1 MSKKTKGPEAPT
13 SEEPPLREISKEKLA
28 QILEAQGR
36 WVESERKEG
45 EEADLIGAN
54 LPGADLGGA
63 NLQGADLGEANLQ
76 EARLI
81 GANLQGADLGGAN
94 LQGADL
100 GEANLQE
107 ARLIGANLQGADLS
121 NANLQRAN
129 LRGANLQGAILQRAN
144 LQGANLRGA
153 NIEGANLAAADLS
166 GADLTKANLE
176 NAELRAVEGL
186 AEATLQ
192 NANLEGATGL
202 LGTEFARADVTG
214 ANLPDGIREFKMLEA
229 VAETSKNARKIFLAM
244 LLGCV
249 YSLLTIATT
258 TDARL
263 LTNSASSPLPIIRTE
278 IPIAWFYWAAPFAL
292 LGLYVYLHF
301 YLGMLWEGLA
311 GLPAKFPDGKRLDE
325 RAYPWLLNGLV
336 RRHFARLQK
345 GRPFLVRFKEWTTIF
360 LAWWTVP
367 ATLFWFWLRYLR
379 RHEWGGTGW
388 HVALIVA
395 AVALGIMFY
404 RSAAQM
410 LSGAKPSPFGWKTLW
425 WNRRIFQ
432 VAGTALIL
440 LGLSFGAIKGFR
452 GDHPNGAD
460 IASAEQFAKNRVVQA
475 FEKLGYSPFAN
486 LDGAE
491 LSTKPA
497 NWTGSGDEDEL
508 TAQIGQV
515 KKARLSGMNLCY
527 ASADG
532 AFLVKAD
539 LDGADLRMARLTG
552 ANLLGANL
560 QGAKLGGA
568 NLQGADL
575 YDTNFQGADLQRAN
589 LQGTDLFGAN
599 LQDANLAH
607 ANLQGTELEE
617 ADLRKATLSF
627 ANFQDANLAHAN
639 FQDANLAHAKLR
651 GADLLGANLEGANF
665 TGAKLQ
671 GADLVESEGLTQ
683 EQLKFACGDAETKL
697 PRGISIAL
705 CPEQQ
710 EEQEN

>member
-1 MSKKTKGPEAPT
+1 MSKKTKAPEAPT
-13 SEEPPLREISKEKLA
+13 SEETQLREISQEKLDR
-28 QILEAQGR
+28 ILEAHR
-36 WVESERKEG
+36 KWVESERKEG
-45 EEADLIGAN
+45 EQADLQRANLQRAWLASAHLQKAILVEGNLQGAHLIGAN
-54 LPGADLGGA
+54 LQEAHLFGANLQRAVLKGTNLQMADLRRANFQMADLRAANFQEAHLVAANLQEANLSGA
-63 NLQGADLGEANLQ
+63 NLQGAV
-76 EARLI
+76 
-81 GANLQGADLGGAN
+81 
-94 LQGADL
+94 
-100 GEANLQE
+100 
-107 ARLIGANLQGADLS
+107 
-121 NANLQRAN
+121 
-129 LRGANLQGAILQRAN
+129 LRGANLQGATLGGANLRGTWFDEAN
-144 LQGANLRGA
+144 LQGAILYS
-153 NIEGANLAAADLS
+153 ADLS

-176 NAELRAVEGL
+176 KAELAGIKGL
-186 AEATLQ
+186 AEARLQ

-214 ANLPDGIREFKMLEA
+214 ASLPENIREFKMLET
-229 VAETSKNARKIFLAM
+229 VAETAKNARKIFLAM

-278 IPIAWFYWAAPFAL
+278 IPIAGIYWAAPFLL

-311 GLPAKFPDGKRLDE
+311 GLPAIFPDGKRLDE

-336 RRHFARLQK
+336 RRHFPRLQK
-345 GRPFLVRFKEWTTIF
+345 GRPLLVRFKEWTTIF

-379 RHEWGGTGW
+379 RHEWWGTGL
-388 HVALIVA
+388 HVGILVA

-410 LSGAKPSPFGWKTLW
+410 LSGAQPPPLGWKTVW

-452 GDHPNGAD
+452 GDNPDGAD
-460 IASAEQFAKNRVVQA
+460 TVTAEQFAKNRVVQA

-515 KKARLSGMNLCY
+515 KKARLSGMNLRY

-532 AFLVKAD
+532 AFVVKAD

-560 QGAKLGGA
+560 QGANLGGA

-575 YDTNFQGADLQRAN
+575 FDTNFQGADLQRAN

-639 FQDANLAHAKLR
+639 FQDANLASRQAP
-651 GADLLGANLEGANF
+651 GG
-665 TGAKLQ
+665 
-671 GADLVESEGLTQ
+671 
-683 EQLKFACGDAETKL
+683 
-697 PRGISIAL
+697 
-705 CPEQQ
+705 
-710 EEQEN
+710 

>member
-1 MSKKTKGPEAPT
+1 MNEETKGLEAPT
-13 SEEPPLREISKEKLA
+13 SEEPQLREISDEKLA
-28 QILEAQGR
+28 QILEAHR
-36 WVESERKEG
+36 KWLESDGKEG
-45 EEADLIGAN
+45 ERADLRGPNLSGAKLWEVNLQGAWLVDAN
-54 LPGADLGGA
+54 LQGATLYKANFQGAGLDGA
-63 NLQGADLGEANLQ
+63 NLQGAFLAEANLQ
-76 EARLI
+76 EA
-81 GANLQGADLGGAN
+81 
-94 LQGADL
+94 
-100 GEANLQE
+100 
-107 ARLIGANLQGADLS
+107 DLS
-121 NANLQRAN
+121 
-129 LRGANLQGAILQRAN
+129 GT
-144 LQGANLRGA
+144 
-153 NIEGANLAAADLS
+153 DLS

-176 NAELRAVEGL
+176 KAELWGIRGL

-214 ANLPDGIREFKMLEA
+214 AKLPEGIRDFKMLET
-229 VAETSKNARKIFLAM
+229 VAETSRNARKIFLAM

-325 RAYPWLLNGLV
+325 RAYPWFLNGLV
-336 RRHFARLQK
+336 RRHFARLK
-345 GRPFLVRFKEWTTIF
+345 EGRPFLVQFKEWTTIL
-360 LAWWTVP
+360 LAWWAVP
-367 ATLFWFWLRYLR
+367 LTLFWFWLRYLR

-404 RSAAQM
+404 RSAAQT
-410 LSGAKPSPFGWKTLW
+410 LQGAEPPPFGWKTLW

-452 GDHPNGAD
+452 GDNPDGAD
-460 IASAEQFAKNRVVQA
+460 SASAEQLAKNWVVQA

-508 TAQIGQV
+508 TAQLGQV
-515 KKARLSGMNLCY
+515 KKARLSGMNLRY

-539 LDGADLRMARLTG
+539 LDGADLRMARLTD
-552 ANLLGANL
+552 ANLFGANL

-607 ANLQGTELEE
+607 ANFQGAELEE

-627 ANFQDANLAHAN
+627 ANFQEANLAHAN
-639 FQDANLAHAKLR
+639 LQGADLYGASLR
-651 GADLLGANLEGANF
+651 GADLLGANVEGAKF
-665 TGAKLQ
+665 TGSKLQ
-671 GADLVESEGLTQ
+671 GADMIESEGLTQ
-683 EQLKFACGDAETKL
+683 EQLEFACGDAETKL
-697 PRGISIAL
+697 PRGISIAP

-710 EEQEN
+710 EEQKK

>member
-1 MSKKTKGPEAPT
+1 MNEETKGPEAPT
-13 SEEPPLREISKEKLA
+13 SEGPQLREISKEKLA
-28 QILEAQGR
+28 QILEAHR
-36 WVESERKEG
+36 KWVESEGKEG
-45 EEADLIGAN
+45 KRLDLSHAN
-54 LPGADLGGA
+54 LQEANLRNA
-63 NLQGADLGEANLQ
+63 NLQGAQVFHANLQ
-76 EARLI
+76 EA
-81 GANLQGADLGGAN
+81 NLSH
-94 LQGADL
+94 
-100 GEANLQE
+100 ANLQE
-107 ARLIGANLQGADLS
+107 ADLFRTNLQGAVLH
-121 NANLQRAN
+121 
-129 LRGANLQGAILQRAN
+129 GAN
-144 LQGANLRGA
+144 LQGANL
-153 NIEGANLAAADLS
+153 IGANLRGAYLVGANLQGAWLSGANLQGTRLDEANLQGANLFDSDLS
-166 GADLTKANLE
+166 GANLKKS
-176 NAELRAVEGL
+176 NLQKAELSGVKGL
-186 AEATLQ
+186 AEAKLQ
-192 NANLEGATGL
+192 NVNLEGATGL

-336 RRHFARLQK
+336 RRHFARLK
-345 GRPFLVRFKEWTTIF
+345 EGRPFLVRFKEWTTIF
-360 LAWWTVP
+360 LALWAVP

-379 RHEWGGTGW
+379 RHEWEGTGW
-388 HVALIVA
+388 HIALIVA

-404 RSAAQM
+404 RSAAQT
-410 LSGAKPSPFGWKTLW
+410 LGGTKPPPFGWKTLW

-452 GDHPNGAD
+452 GDPDGAGSD
-460 IASAEQFAKNRVVQA
+460 SAEQFAKHRVVQA

-486 LDGAE
+486 LDGTE

-515 KKARLSGMNLCY
+515 KKARLSGMNLRY

-539 LDGADLRMARLTG
+539 LDGADLRMATLTG

-560 QGAKLGGA
+560 RGANLGGA

-607 ANLQGTELEE
+607 ANLTAAELEE
-617 ADLRKATLSF
+617 ADLRQATLSF
-627 ANFQDANLAHAN
+627 ANFQEANLAHAN

-683 EQLKFACGDAETKL
+683 EQLKFACGDSETKL
-697 PRGISIAL
+697 PRHISIAL

>member
-1 MSKKTKGPEAPT
+1 MPTQGAILSEAN
-13 SEEPPLREISKEKLA
+13 LKEAELSYA
-28 QILEAQGR
+28 NLQRAWLG
-36 WVESERKEG
+36 
-45 EEADLIGAN
+45 GAN
-54 LPGADLGGA
+54 LQEACFEEA
-63 NLQGADLGEANLQ
+63 NLQGADLHNANLQ
-76 EARLI
+76 GALLSYTNLREARL
-81 GANLQGADLGGAN
+81 GEANLQGADLR
-94 LQGADL
+94 
-100 GEANLQE
+100 ES
-107 ARLIGANLQGADLS
+107 DLS
-121 NANLQRAN
+121 A
-129 LRGANLQGAILQRAN
+129 
-144 LQGANLRGA
+144 
-153 NIEGANLAAADLS
+153 
-166 GADLTKANLE
+166 ADLTKANLE
-176 NAELRAVEGL
+176 NAELAGVKGL
-186 AEATLQ
+186 PEATLQ
-192 NANLEGATGL
+192 NVNLEGATRL
-202 LGTEFARADVTG
+202 LGTEFERADVTG
-214 ANLPDGIREFKMLEA
+214 AKLPEGIRDFKMLET

-278 IPIAWFYWAAPFAL
+278 IPIVWFYLAAPLVL

-336 RRHFARLQK
+336 RRHFARLK
-345 GRPFLVRFKEWTTIF
+345 EGRPFLVQFKEWTTIF

-379 RHEWGGTGW
+379 RREWSGTGW

-404 RSAAQM
+404 RSAAQT
-410 LSGAKPSPFGWKTLW
+410 LQGTKPPPFGWKTLW

-440 LGLSFGAIKGFR
+440 LGLSSGAINVFR
-452 GDHPNGAD
+452 EDNPDGVDS
-460 IASAEQFAKNRVVQA
+460 ASAEQFAKNRVVQA

-515 KKARLSGMNLCY
+515 KKARLSGMNLRY

-560 QGAKLGGA
+560 HGAKLGGA

-627 ANFQDANLAHAN
+627 ANFQEANLAHAN

-651 GADLLGANLEGANF
+651 GADLLGANLERANF

-697 PRGISIAL
+697 PRRISIAL
-705 CPEQQ
+705 CLEPQ
-710 EEQEN
+710 EEQKK

>member
-1 MSKKTKGPEAPT
+1 MNEETKEPEAPT
-13 SEEPPLREISKEKLA
+13 SGKPPLREIGEEKLK
-28 QILEAQGR
+28 QILEAHR
-36 WVESERKEG
+36 KWLESEEESEGKEG
-45 EEADLIGAN
+45 ERADLSSANLQGTDLRGAN
-54 LPGADLGGA
+54 LQRANLIEA
-63 NLQGADLGEANLQ
+63 NLQGANLAHANLQGAYLREANLQ
-76 EARLI
+76 EAYLREANLQGAYLLSEANLQGAYLREANLQKASLI
-81 GANLQGADLGGAN
+81 GANLQGAFLFD
-94 LQGADL
+94 
-100 GEANLQE
+100 
-107 ARLIGANLQGADLS
+107 S
-121 NANLQRAN
+121 
-129 LRGANLQGAILQRAN
+129 
-144 LQGANLRGA
+144 
-153 NIEGANLAAADLS
+153 DLS
-166 GADLTKANLE
+166 GANLTKANLQST
-176 NAELRAVEGL
+176 ELAGIRGL

-214 ANLPDGIREFKMLEA
+214 ATLPQDIRDFKTLET

-244 LLGCV
+244 LLGCA

-263 LTNSASSPLPIIRTE
+263 LTNSASSPLPIIRTK
-278 IPIAWFYWAAPFAL
+278 IPIAWFYLAAPL
-292 LGLYVYLHF
+292 VLVMLYVYLHF

-336 RRHFARLQK
+336 RRHFARLK
-345 GRPFLVRFKEWTTIF
+345 EGRPFLVQFKEWTTIF

-395 AVALGIMFY
+395 AVAFGIMFY
-404 RSAAQM
+404 RSAAQT
-410 LSGAKPSPFGWKTLW
+410 LQGAKPPPFGWKTVW

-452 GDHPNGAD
+452 RDDRDAAD
-460 IASAEQFAKNRVVQA
+460 RASAEQFAKNRVVQT
-475 FEKLGYSPFAN
+475 FEKFGYSPFAN

-508 TAQIGQV
+508 TAQLGQV
-515 KKARLSGMNLCY
+515 KKARLSGMNLRY

-575 YDTNFQGADLQRAN
+575 YDTNFQEADLRRAN

-599 LQDANLAH
+599 LKDANLAHANFQGAELEEADLRKARLSFANFQEANLAH
-607 ANLQGTELEE
+607 ANLQG
-617 ADLRKATLSF
+617 ADLSGAS
-627 ANFQDANLAHAN
+627 
-639 FQDANLAHAKLR
+639 LR
-651 GADLLGANLEGANF
+651 GADLLGANVEGANF

-697 PRGISIAL
+697 PRHISIAH

-710 EEQEN
+710 QEQKK